1 MYLAVKAVL
10 RKMKEQNQHSI
21 DRSRPKLMEALHGV
35 YYSNKF
41 YYSSLLQL
49 ACHRYLKVQVV
60 AICLLNEVLISKSG
74 AIKILKLLF
83 ESSVQLFQINRK
95 LSSTKCFMSNKRG
108 IQF

>member
-49 ACHRYLKVQVV
+49 ACHRYLK
-60 AICLLNEVLISKSG
+60 KSVSSSASSG
-74 AIKILKLLF
+74 HLF
-83 ESSVQLFQINRK
+83 IECGVDFQKWSR
-95 LSSTKCFMSNKRG
+95 F
-108 IQF
+108 